1 MTGKPFRPPLLRRIE
16 KPAVSVYQHGDEPQA
31 KKRRISN
38 SDEDIVKLNTPQL
51 VFKQP
56 GISSLPR
63 KPLAAV
69 ENPAVAALVPATQ
82 LFDGGVESYYN
93 VLW

>member
-1 MTGKPFRPPLLRRIE
+1 MTGRPFRPPLLRRVE
-16 KPAVSVYQHGDEPQA
+16 KPTVSVYQHGDEPQV

-38 SDEDIVKLNTPQL
+38 SHEDIVKLHTPQL

-56 GISSLPR
+56 GISCLPR

-69 ENPAVAALVPATQ
+69 ENPAVAALAPATH